1 MLTKFILKLSLF
13 AAFVTVVYCIL
24 SEVSVMESL
33 KRGLTVL
40 SGFYAILIIFCF
52 CLRFVLASADKKRV
66 DEPSKRVDE
75 GVTEAETIGEAV
87 G

>member
-24 SEVSVMESL
+24 SEVSVLESL

-40 SGFYAILIIFCF
+40 GGFYAILIIFCF
-52 CLRFVLASADKKRV
+52 CLRFVLAPPNEKEPD
-66 DEPSKRVDE
+66 DPSKRVDE
-75 GVTEAETIGEAV
+75 DVTETETIGEAV
-87 G
+87 E